1 MVAEGAKSIFLPVG
15 QGIAG
20 TVAAS
25 GECINI
31 EDAYADSRFDS
42 SHDKAT
48 GYRTRSILCAPVKD
62 GSGRIVGVIQA
73 INRAGGP
80 FTGVDQEILTILA
93 AQAGIALRNAELYV
107 VPLARSGCSAIHV
120 AYVAPMLCL
129 LQLPHVCGKSGEGA
143 RSAGD
148 HQGHAL
154 RPRHQ
159 LVDVH
164 HHTAGAHH
172 RGRRPVL
179 VLPGE
184 PLQAG
189 AVDAAG

>member
-107 VPLARSGCSAIHV
+107 VPLARCCYLAIHV
-120 AYVAPMLCL
+120 ALSCADAVLATATTCL
-129 LQLPHVCGKSGEGA
+129 WQV
-143 RSAGD
+143 
-148 HQGHAL
+148 
-154 RPRHQ
+154 
-159 LVDVH
+159 
-164 HHTAGAHH
+164 
-172 RGRRPVL
+172 GRRCALCWRSSRPCT
-179 VLPGE
+179 PTS
-184 PLQAG
+184 ASTR
-189 AVDAAG
+189 